1 MLLSQTST
9 NKKFQKPTKNETGY
23 YVSQLEE
30 PIVLNLPKMQIHGN
44 GKNEKG
50 QYEIRYVLD
59 INNNSFKELIEN
71 LYNLDEFALETAY
84 QNSKEWFGQ
93 EISKDVLENLYITP
107 YEDEDDLLFI
117 RLAIDD
123 ESLLEKF
130 NYEHKSVVE
139 VKSLEFYRNS
149 FKFVMVVKDV
159 IIEEQQENENM
170 VETNNEPLNFNELI
184 ESKNDNQIEELLEKE
199 NSEEMITESKQ
210 QEQLEDYK
218 TQIIEDSSLTTQNII
233 DENAT
238 QFLDTYSQLS
248 KQDVESIISTKREES
263 RRCFLNAERA
273 NRAANN
279 LKKKALETADELKRY
294 EKILENFN

>member
-9 NKKFQKPTKNETGY
+9 NTKFQKPTKNETGY
-23 YVSQLEE
+23 YVSKLEE
-30 PIVLNLPKMQIHGN
+30 PIVLTLPKMEIHGN
-44 GKNEKG
+44 GKNDKG
-50 QYEIRYVLD
+50 QYEIRYILD
-59 INNNSFKELIEN
+59 INNNNFKELIEN

-93 EISKDVLENLYITP
+93 EISKDILENLYITP
-107 YEDEDDLLFI
+107 YEDEDDSLFI
-117 RLAIDD
+117 RLAIED
-123 ESLLEKF
+123 ETLLTKF
-130 NYEHKSVVE
+130 NYEHHCVVE
-139 VKSLEFYRNS
+139 IKSLEFYRNS

-159 IIEEQQENENM
+159 IIEEQESEEV
-170 VETNNEPLNFNELI
+170 VETKNVSLNFNELI
-184 ESKNDNQIEELLEKE
+184 ESKIDNKMEELLEKE
-199 NSEEMITESKQ
+199 NPEEMVSESKQ

-238 QFLDTYSQLS
+238 QFVDTYSELS
-248 KQDVESIISTKREES
+248 KQDVVSIISTKREES